1 MVMAPPSQAD
11 MRVGADAITPDGLA
25 VVGPDGRLSA
35 ASEAVLAALGWSAD
49 SAYEQPLIE
58 SVHPEDREEVSAA
71 LSRSQLLSGSEF
83 LIAYRLRHRDGT
95 WRQVIHRGLAAGG
108 SGGVVGSL
116 RVATADGAAPE
127 RAPLPGGASERELGY
142 ARILQRMAETIAS
155 TDEPR
160 EMLDALVRTIG
171 QGLALDRCL
180 IFDINH
186 RRGAASAVCEY
197 LNPHNP
203 SAFSILRDYPLTVF
217 PQSNAL
223 LVEKRCMIVSH
234 ADEPGPTLAAEGS
247 VSQVHHE
254 LRIRSLIWL
263 PFGYSSTG
271 YYLLVINQIDHRR
284 DWTTDEVAF
293 IHSAATHATLALQKR
308 RILDERLV
316 AEERLRQSQK
326 MEAIGRLAGG
336 IAHDFNNLLTAIIG
350 YAELL
355 RAKLVQDGVGG
366 YVDGILQ
373 VADRASAIT
382 HKLLSFSRRQVVS
395 DKVLDINA
403 LVSQLEDLLKRLIG
417 ENIQLEVSLASDAGC
432 VRADPGQIEL
442 ALVNLAVNGRDAMPE
457 GGVISI
463 ATTRIRLD
471 QPLAS
476 EIGVPP
482 GDYVRIAVKD
492 GGVGMDRDTIK
503 HLFEPFFTTKEL
515 GKGTGLG
522 LSSVYGIV
530 SAAHGGIRIDSAPG
544 RGTDFSIYLPR
555 EPSTERATP
564 AHRHAAEA
572 AGGSEIVLLVED
584 DAILRELIGDALCGR
599 GYRVLTASN
608 GVEAMRIAGLETRI
622 DLLLTDVVMPRMN
635 GTVVAR
641 GLLRLHPDA
650 RLLFISGFPADAFR
664 DAQDLARSP
673 VLAKPFSLDHLLAH
687 ARAALDAP
695 RPDAQGTTARP

>member
-1 MVMAPPSQAD
+1 MAPPTQTDAHA
-11 MRVGADAITPDGLA
+11 VADAATTPDGLA

-49 SAYEQPLIE
+49 SAYEHPLIE

-108 SGGVVGSL
+108 PGGVVGSL
-116 RVATADGAAPE
+116 RVGLGPDAAPQRMVLASGAAD
-127 RAPLPGGASERELGY
+127 RELGY

-186 RRGAASAVCEY
+186 RRAVASCVCEY

-203 SAFSILRDYPLTVF
+203 SAFSILRDYPLSIF
-217 PQSNAL
+217 PQSDAL
-223 LVEKRCMIVSH
+223 LVAKRCMIVSH

-247 VSQVHHE
+247 VALVHVE
-254 LRIRSLIWL
+254 LRVRSLIWL
-263 PFGYSSTG
+263 PFGYSANG
-271 YYLLVINQIDHRR
+271 YYLLVINQIDRRR
-284 DWTTDEVAF
+284 DWTADEVSF
-293 IHSAATHATLALQKR
+293 IHSAATHASLAIQKR

-355 RAKLVQDGVGG
+355 RARITQDGVGT

-373 VADRASAIT
+373 VADRASVIT

-395 DKVLDINA
+395 AKVLDINA
-403 LVSQLEDLLKRLIG
+403 LVSQLEELLRRLIG
-417 ENIQLEVSLASDAGC
+417 ENIQLEVTLAEDAGC

-457 GGVISI
+457 GGVLTI
-463 ATTRIRLD
+463 ATARVRLE
-471 QPLAS
+471 QPLCG
-476 EIGVPP
+476 EIGLQP
-482 GDYVRIAVKD
+482 GEYARITVKD

-530 SAAHGGIRIDSAPG
+530 STAHGGIHIDSAPG
-544 RGTDFSIYLPR
+544 RGSDFSIYLPR
-555 EPSTERATP
+555 EAATERAHP
-564 AHRHAAEA
+564 SHGGAAEA

-584 DAILRELIGDALCGR
+584 DAILRELIGDALSGR

-641 GLLRLHPDA
+641 GLLRLHPGA

-673 VLAKPFSLDHLLAH
+673 VLAKPFSLDQLLAH
-687 ARAALDAP
+687 ARLALDAP
-695 RPDAQGTTARP
+695 RPDAPEATARR